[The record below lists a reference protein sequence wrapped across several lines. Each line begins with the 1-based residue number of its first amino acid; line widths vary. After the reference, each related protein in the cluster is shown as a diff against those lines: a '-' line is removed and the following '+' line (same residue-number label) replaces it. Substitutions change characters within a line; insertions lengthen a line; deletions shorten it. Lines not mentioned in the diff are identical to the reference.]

1 MYVHGVA
8 SDVTMC
14 VGVLPL
20 DTCVEARA
28 QPQVSSVV
36 VHLTWATMSFGESG
50 VLCFD

>member
-1 MYVHGVA
+1 MYVYDVG

-20 DTCVEARA
+20 DTGVEARA
-28 QPQVSSVV
+28 QTQVSSAV

-50 VLCFD
+50 VLSFD